1 MSSRLTDNK
10 PLIGDKLT
18 TIRTEIM
25 IILELPFFLSSV
37 GVKILI
43 NTMSTFMV
51 GPVAMIQAIIL
62 CSRSFERLKQVRT
75 M

>member
-10 PLIGDKLT
+10 ALIGDKLT

-43 NTMSTFMV
+43 
-51 GPVAMIQAIIL
+51 Q
-62 CSRSFERLKQVRT
+62 CRLLW
-75 M
+75 